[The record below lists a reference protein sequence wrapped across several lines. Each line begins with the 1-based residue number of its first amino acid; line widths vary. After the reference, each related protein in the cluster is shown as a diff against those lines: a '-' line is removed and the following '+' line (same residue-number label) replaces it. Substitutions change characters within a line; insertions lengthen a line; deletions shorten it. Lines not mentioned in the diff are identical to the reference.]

1 MERRRQAGDK
11 NHAEYQRYEDAKV
24 SIRLFPSLH
33 MSKPSFCFNDSKDG
47 APGVAVSRLHGSRCC
62 PDPSRHNLS
71 TDLHW
76 QRWVGAQNQL
86 GWARILLETG
96 ARDVRHQVCV
106 GLGAIYQRLGIGLT
120 APYFWRPMSS
130 LFSTDKIANT
140 KRFSLWRDMLCGTH
154 ASLDCQRLSPRPF
167 SGASESAQ
175 VDRVVLTHLHSVD
188 QKIVW
193 TPVRNSTDDGALLVT
208 LQTLGL
214 GVLIQDG
221 REARLGPGCISVH
234 ESGRPFTWVFPDE
247 FEQLIVRIPR
257 DSLAAK
263 LCETR
268 HLTARVINGTSGI
281 GSLVSGFLHQT
292 FAVLGNC
299 SPSAAYHLSKISCDL
314 IHTALSEFH
323 GQEESQPCGQSAL
336 LHRAKQ
342 VIESNLHDP
351 DLNPRRVAAKSR
363 ISLRYLQNLFKDENT
378 TQPLGFG
385 NAA

>member
-1 MERRRQAGDK
+1 
-11 NHAEYQRYEDAKV
+11 
-24 SIRLFPSLH
+24 
-33 MSKPSFCFNDSKDG
+33 
-47 APGVAVSRLHGSRCC
+47 
-62 PDPSRHNLS
+62 
-71 TDLHW
+71 
-76 QRWVGAQNQL
+76 
-86 GWARILLETG
+86 
-96 ARDVRHQVCV
+96 
-106 GLGAIYQRLGIGLT
+106 
-120 APYFWRPMSS
+120 MSS
-130 LFSTDKIANT
+130 LFTTDKIATT
-140 KRFSLWRDMLCGTH
+140 KRFPFWRDMLCGTH
-154 ASLDCQRLSPRPF
+154 ASIDCQRLSPRPF

-193 TPVRNSTDDGALLVT
+193 TPGRSSSDDGALLVT

-221 REARLGPGCISVH
+221 REAKLGPGCISVH
-234 ESGRPFTWVFPDE
+234 ESGRPFTWIFPDE

-292 FAVLGNC
+292 FAVLGSC
-299 SPSAAYHLSKISCDL
+299 SPSAAYHLTKISCDL
-314 IHTALSEFH
+314 IHTALSEFQ
-323 GQEESQPCGQSAL
+323 GQEHSQACGQAAL

-351 DLNPRRVAAKSR
+351 ELNPRTVAGMSR

-378 TQPLGFG
+378 TPTSWIWERRVKRGADLLSDPLFANTSISEIAFECGFSDYSHF
-385 NAA
+385 NHRFKAAYSLSPSEYREKQQQGSLDDQRSNVSNRNHRALVGEVQNDQSGRKVVSPEGGVPRRAPVRFLERD

>member
-1 MERRRQAGDK
+1 
-11 NHAEYQRYEDAKV
+11 
-24 SIRLFPSLH
+24 
-33 MSKPSFCFNDSKDG
+33 
-47 APGVAVSRLHGSRCC
+47 
-62 PDPSRHNLS
+62 
-71 TDLHW
+71 
-76 QRWVGAQNQL
+76 
-86 GWARILLETG
+86 
-96 ARDVRHQVCV
+96 
-106 GLGAIYQRLGIGLT
+106 
-120 APYFWRPMSS
+120 MSS

-257 DSLAAK
+257 DSVAAK

-351 DLNPRRVAAKSR
+351 DLNPRRVAAMSR

-378 TQPLGFG
+378 TPTSWIWERRVKRGADLLTDPLFANTSISEIAFECGFSDYSHF
-385 NAA
+385 NHRFRAAYSLSPSEYRVQQQLISLDDKNSRVSVANHRALIAEVQNDRRHRESSGAKELKEAVGAVPRRPLVGFFERE